1 MRFADP
7 LSVTCPACGHAG
19 DYPPRELVALRS
31 RCERCAASLE
41 SIGLGMRSKL
51 SEWSAH
57 LSRMAVAIE
66 LEQAFGAT
74 FTDADLEAIKKPVD
88 FVTFFRDRSASEI
101 AGAVI
106 AALTRLCR
114 TPATADDMQRSF
126 AEIFP
131 ITEHP

>member
-7 LSVTCPACGHAG
+7 LSITCPACGHAG

-31 RCERCAASLE
+31 RCERCAASFE
-41 SIGLGMRSKL
+41 SIGRGMRSEL

-57 LSRMAVAIE
+57 LSCMAVAIE
-66 LEQAFGAT
+66 LEQAFGTT
-74 FTDADLEAIKKPVD
+74 FPDADLEAIKKPID
-88 FVTFFRDRSASEI
+88 FVTFIRGRSASDVE
-101 AGAVI
+101 GALI
-106 AALTRLCR
+106 AALTRLCG

-131 ITEHP
+131 VTEHP